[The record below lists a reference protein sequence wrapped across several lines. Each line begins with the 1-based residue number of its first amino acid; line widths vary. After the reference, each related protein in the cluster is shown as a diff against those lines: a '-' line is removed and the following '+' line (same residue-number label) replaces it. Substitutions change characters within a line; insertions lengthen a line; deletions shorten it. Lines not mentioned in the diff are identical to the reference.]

1 MMDVEL
7 PDTADF
13 FHLSDCMVLEYYYL
27 GSSGNTRPLHRLN
40 PAIKTVNLIIPFAGH
55 AHPVVRR

>member
-27 GSSGNTRPLHRLN
+27 DSSGNTRPLHRLN
-40 PAIKTVNLIIPFAGH
+40 PAIKILQT
-55 AHPVVRR
+55 